1 MIKKIFNNIYTNK
14 SIYVAFAAFGLI
26 AILFVLNRIYPAYAM
41 LNTRVAQDGGGF
53 DYIEDI
59 PARDLPSENLAT
71 TTSSTDIV
79 TVSTRYVTNGSS
91 AAGYRT
97 QTIQVV
103 KTLYYA
109 WNRGTGS
116 LYPSSDSSI
125 SGWVAGLADPNI
137 TIGYDFGVFDISGTQ
152 RIPEGST
159 IVPGTQVVMK
169 FSNYVSDNIFWF
181 GTGYSMDS
189 PYGEW
194 RSNAAATPRVANKVI
209 CDDKDLTQ
217 KYQLSLGSESYTFD
231 VYVPFVVNPPQ
242 RNLGNLNGFTCGA
255 LTNNSDGS
263 ASAVCTA
270 TGNGTTTPTFS
281 YDSTYGKFYYRYYD
295 YRDMNNI
302 GWGGPGCYGN
312 NIAMSDTSSVS
323 PYIVNIPNQSY
334 SYPIIIGA
342 AGNNPPAPPTM
353 VCPGSVQVGQD
364 ITATL
369 TSTDPDGDQVRYAT
383 GWFSNTSPDS
393 GWTGLVSSGTSGSLT
408 KTGGYATVASYTVY
422 GWAQDTNGA
431 TSGSSS
437 CTVSVTGVPAL
448 PPDAILDAQV
458 NGGSWISNPDT
469 LTVNPG
475 DSIILGWRGTDI
487 TSCSATAGAGFSASG
502 LSGNDGVTTPTS
514 NNSDSYTISCTGP
527 GGSDTD
533 TLTITTRGKADLT
546 TPVVFTPTFGAFNA
560 TTGTFGGIT
569 VTFRTE
575 NGGNSPTNVTADYRF
590 EFDTDGDGTIEAGE
604 FDVTRYDAL
613 PTLAVSDGTN
623 EQETIAGP
631 IPIGNHAIR
640 ISVDLP
646 GNDIDESNE
655 GNNVYNGTVTVTAVD
670 PGLSIT
676 ADRTQVRN
684 GETTIVRWTVAI
696 PYSGLSCRISGPGI
710 NDPASLTG
718 GNRSTLPIAAKSEFT
733 LTCTDSTLGTVWKD
747 SVFVETTGTI
757 EEI

>member
-1 MIKKIFNNIYTNK
+1 MIKKIFTNLHTHKKVYGLLVLSLVVAPTILNQIYTT
-14 SIYVAFAAFGLI
+14 
-26 AILFVLNRIYPAYAM
+26 YAM
-41 LNTRVAQDGGGF
+41 VSKDGGGY
-53 DYIEDI
+53 DYIERR
-59 PARDLPSENLAT
+59 AANTLPSESLPAT
-71 TTSSTDIV
+71 TSPSTQV
-79 TVSTRYVTNGSS
+79 NVSTRYVTNGSS

-109 WNRGTGS
+109 WNRGLGT
-116 LYPSSDSSI
+116 LYPSSDSGI

-137 TIGYDFGVFDISGTQ
+137 TIGYDFGVFDSSGTQ

-159 IVPGTQVVMK
+159 IAQGTQVVMK

-194 RSNAAATPRVANKVI
+194 RSNANATPRVSNKVV
-209 CDDKDLTQ
+209 CDEKDLTQ

-242 RNLGNLNGFTCGA
+242 RNLGNLNGFSCGS
-255 LTNNSDGS
+255 LTTNGDGS
-263 ASAVCTA
+263 MSAVCTA

-295 YRDMNNI
+295 YRDMTNI

-312 NIAMSDTSSVS
+312 NIAMSDTSTVS
-323 PYIVNIPNQSY
+323 PYVVNIPNQSY

-342 AGNNPPAPPTM
+342 VGNAPPTPPTM

-369 TSTDPDGDQVRYAT
+369 TSTDPDGDQIRYAT

-393 GWTGLVSSGTSGSLT
+393 GWTSLVNSGTAGNLT
-408 KTGGYATVASYTVY
+408 KTGGYATANSYTVY
-422 GWAQDTNGA
+422 GWAQDTNGG

-437 CTVSVTGVPAL
+437 CTVTVTDVPLPPAL

-469 LTVNPG
+469 LTVSPG
-475 DSIILGWRGTDI
+475 DSVVLGWRGTDI
-487 TSCSATAGAGFSASG
+487 TNCSATAGADFYASG
-502 LSGNDGVTTPTS
+502 PSGNDGVTNPAA
-514 NNSDSYTISCTGP
+514 NNSAPYTINCTGP

-546 TPVVFTPTFGAFNA
+546 TPTVFTPTFGAFDA
-560 TTGTFGGIT
+560 TTGTFGNIT
-569 VTFRTE
+569 LTFRTE
-575 NGGNSPTNVTADYRF
+575 NGGNSPTNTTADYHF

-604 FDVTRYDAL
+604 FDVTRTDAL
-613 PTLAVSDGTN
+613 PTLAVTDGTN
-623 EQETIAGP
+623 EQETVAGP

-646 GNDIDESNE
+646 GDDIDESNE

-684 GETTIVRWTVAI
+684 SETTIIRWTVAT
-696 PYSGLSCRISGPGI
+696 PYSGLTCRISGPGV
-710 NDPASLTG
+710 NDPASLPS
-718 GNRSTLPIAAKSEFT
+718 GNRSTLPITAKSEFT

-747 SVFVETTGTI
+747 SVFIETTGTI